1 VQRRKVN
8 ERCNDKSQD
17 HDVATLPWNILAR
30 LVEIFAFNNE
40 HVSRWDLCVDYRFPK
55 KRGSGLSVANQV
67 NNSHVNR
74 NSMQIVMI
82 RIDRILRR
90 IVKLKTNYRLTQN
103 DRMMDGR
110 ILHRSVLKCR
120 LFTVRMRI

>member
-1 VQRRKVN
+1 VCRLPF
-8 ERCNDKSQD
+8 SQ
-17 HDVATLPWNILAR
+17 
-30 LVEIFAFNNE
+30 
-40 HVSRWDLCVDYRFPK
+40 

-103 DRMMDGR
+103 DGR
-110 ILHRSVLKCR
+110 TYSA
-120 LFTVRMRI
+120 